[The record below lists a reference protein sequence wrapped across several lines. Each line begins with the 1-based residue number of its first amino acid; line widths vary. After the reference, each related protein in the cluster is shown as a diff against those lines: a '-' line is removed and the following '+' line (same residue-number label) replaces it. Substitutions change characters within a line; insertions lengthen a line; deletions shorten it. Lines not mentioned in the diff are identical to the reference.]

1 MAKKTGDF
9 SWVFWTAVFVNLFA
23 NLMTVAFYFFVRYCK
38 RTFKGTLDP
47 ITGEELTEKNKKFEL
62 TKVLELPWVFWGVMC
77 FSLF

>member
-23 NLMTVAFYFFVRYCK
+23 NLMTVAFYFFVRYC
-38 RTFKGTLDP
+38 P